1 MESRLADKEEQSM
14 EKSLILQQVS
24 RLTERVSTQLSAGKQ
39 DTLQLAKKVMTSILQ
54 VSLVYRTTL
63 LLPPTE

>member
-1 MESRLADKEEQSM
+1 MEARLADKEEQSM

>member
-54 VSLVYRTTL
+54 VSLIYRTTL

>member
-1 MESRLADKEEQSM
+1 VEARLADKEEQSM

>member
-1 MESRLADKEEQSM
+1 M

-54 VSLVYRTTL
+54 VSLIYRTTL